1 MYILLT
7 NLIFLTALI
16 LRFIAFQNNQSRS
29 ERLAL
34 NA

>member
-16 LRFIAFQNNQSRS
+16 LRFLAYMDNQCRYSVPYC
-29 ERLAL
+29 
-34 NA
+34 